1 MTENELLNNLI
12 RAVEKFD
19 LHTTEIFLSHPL
31 DLLEMDMEQFPINC
45 YFISILSVKRG
56 ELLCIKDN
64 ELKEELYNF
73 VKNNPDRV
81 FRGKRF

>member
-64 ELKEELYNF
+64 ELKEELYN
-73 VKNNPDRV
+73 VIKNNPDRV